1 MRTCNALVF
10 SIRDYATGWCWRAVT
25 GTFLLSAVAA
35 AVVQGSTD
43 PNDRFTNSL
52 GLTFMRVPASEFT
65 MGSPLGDW
73 DEEPRRRVT
82 ISHEFHLAETEVT
95 NAQYELFD
103 PSHARWRGQQGI
115 SAADDEPVVFVSWH
129 EAVAF
134 CAWLTQREGKPY
146 RLPTEAEWE
155 YACRAG
161 TETEFWTGD
170 TLPAA
175 HHRNQPIEGDWLRV
189 KTRADDDLRAKKGK
203 VPVSLAVGAMPANPW
218 GLRGMHGSV
227 EEWVADWYGRYPLA
241 AETDPVGP
249 ADGLFKVARG
259 GSHNTFLPYLRSADR
274 SATVPEDKHW
284 LIGFRVVQGPPPP
297 GPFRAAAEF
306 TMDDATVASGR
317 AAWAAPAKHPVF
329 LEPIPFV
336 VPDEDHAHLRRL
348 HHHHNPTVTWCDNG
362 DLLAAWFN
370 TRSEVGREMVI
381 VASRLRRGAAQWEKA
396 RLFFAPADRNTTGTT
411 LFNDGQGRL
420 YFFNAIAESSHHRD
434 QCLVLST
441 SEDHGRSW
449 SRPRV
454 ISDPQQRHKYT
465 PLDAMFVARDGSLVL
480 SIDYAPPGHPANE
493 AGAGV
498 FVSSDRG
505 ATWINRI
512 SGKPTPVVVAGGRG
526 GLIAGFHTAVAQLA
540 DGRLMAFGRTRDID
554 GRMPLSLSSDMGETW
569 TYHRSEFPPIDG
581 GQRLAFLRLREGP
594 LLFVSFTDVRGT
606 VGLPFTTASGQAF
619 TGFGLFAA
627 LSFDEGATWPG
638 KRLLTAGGSERLL
651 EGGGNTGRF
660 RMDETHAEPKGYLAA
675 TQTPDGMIHLLSSR
689 NHYRFNLVWLR
700 ATMPHLP

>member
-1 MRTCNALVF
+1 MLQPPICHIALL
-10 SIRDYATGWCWRAVT
+10 AAVT
-25 GTFLLSAVAA
+25 FAPWVQAAEA
-35 AVVQGSTD
+35 AVGG
-43 PNDRFTNSL
+43 PERGDRFTNSL
-52 GLTFMRVPASEFT
+52 GMTFVPVPAGELT
-65 MGSPLGDW
+65 MGSRGGDW

-82 ISHEFHLAETEVT
+82 IAQPFLLAETEVT
-95 NAQYELFD
+95 NAQYEAFD
-103 PSHARWRGQQGI
+103 PTHAHWRGQQG
-115 SAADDEPVVFVSWH
+115 STARDDEPVVFVSWPD
-129 EAVAF
+129 ATAF

-161 TETEFWTGD
+161 TGTEFWTGD

-175 HHRNQPIEGDWLRV
+175 HHRNQPVEGDWLRV
-189 KTRADDDLRAKKGK
+189 RTKADDDLRAKKGR
-203 VPVSLAVGAMPANPW
+203 VPVTLTVGAMPENPW

-227 EEWVADWYGRYPLA
+227 EEWVADWYGPYTFG

-249 ADGLFKVARG
+249 ADGLFRVTRG
-259 GSHNTFLPYLRSADR
+259 GSHNTYVHYLRSANR

-284 LIGFRVVQGPPPP
+284 LIGFRVVQGPPP
-297 GPFRAAAEF
+297 AAAPRPAREF
-306 TMDDATVASGR
+306 TMNDPTVSPRR
-317 AAWAAPAKHPVF
+317 AQWDVPAQSPVF
-329 LEPIPFV
+329 REPIPFV

-441 SEDHGRSW
+441 SGDHGRTW
-449 SRPRV
+449 TRPRI
-454 ISDPQQRHKYT
+454 ISDPHQRHKYT

-569 TYHRSEFPPIDG
+569 TYHRSEFPPIAG

-594 LLFVSFTDVRGT
+594 LLFVSFTNASET
-606 VGLPFTTASGQAF
+606 VGMEFADGRGGTFLGY
-619 TGFGLFAA
+619 GLFAA
-627 LSFDEGATWPG
+627 LSTDEARTWPV
-638 KRLLTAGGSERLL
+638 KKLLTTGGPRRLMQ
-651 EGGGNTGRF
+651 GGGNTGPF
-660 RMDETHAEPKGYLAA
+660 SMDDTHAEPQGYLAI

-689 NHYRFNLVWLR
+689 NHYRFNLAWLQ
-700 ATMPHLP
+700 APMPR